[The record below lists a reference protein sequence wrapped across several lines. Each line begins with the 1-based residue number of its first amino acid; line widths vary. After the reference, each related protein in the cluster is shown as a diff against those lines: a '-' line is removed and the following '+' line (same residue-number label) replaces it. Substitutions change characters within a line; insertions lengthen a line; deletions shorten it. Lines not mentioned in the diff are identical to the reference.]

1 MFPKVTLT
9 CFILNIPLWK
19 YSMSLTLIDGFKI
32 KRTKAVKHLGWWLMM
47 HLLGLIILTK
57 IACGVAIL
65 KRIRSFIPKQSLLTL
80 YQPMIDP
87 YLSYCKT
94 VWGQCNETLLDRLL
108 SLQNK
113 AARSITNFSS
123 DWQLTTIAC
132 SVIMA
137 GSVFTI

>member
-1 MFPKVTLT
+1 
-9 CFILNIPLWK
+9 
-19 YSMSLTLIDGFKI
+19 
-32 KRTKAVKHLGWWLMM
+32 M
-47 HLLGLIILTK
+47 HFLGLTILTK
-57 IACGVAIL
+57 ITCGVGIL
-65 KRIRSFIPKQSLLTL
+65 KRTRSSFPKQSLLTL
-80 YQPMIDP
+80 YQSMIDP
-87 YLSYCKT
+87 YLSYCNT

-137 GSVFTI
+137 GLMFTI